1 MKMQRFLRSF
11 FGDLARKMMV
21 EMVVRSG
28 YQWENEGVWERCWLC
43 LWENEKEKVERTTKL
58 AGQETDNVR
67 WFLCGGEAYRVGKWH
82 RVSKIWPYTFSFLF
96 FFFFFFNKGLGCYEI
111 SLGHSRTLST
121 WPHHKLPHGM
131 ILPNYIN
138 ISLGHSRNLDTWPHH
153 RLPYG
158 MILIF

>member
-1 MKMQRFLRSF
+1 MILLEKWWWRWWWGVGTSGRMRECGRGVGCVCEKMKKKKWRGPLSW
-11 FGDLARKMMV
+11 LARRLIMWDDFCV
-21 EMVVRSG
+21 
-28 YQWENEGVWERCWLC
+28 
-43 LWENEKEKVERTTKL
+43 
-58 AGQETDNVR
+58 
-67 WFLCGGEAYRVGKWH
+67 VGKHIGW
-82 RVSKIWPYTFSFLF
+82 VSDIGSQKSDPTPFLF
-96 FFFFFFNKGLGCYEI
+96 FFSFFFLSKGLGCYEI

-153 RLPYG
+153 RLPHG